1 MIRYWFDYSL
11 IVNQSIFLLKRYT
24 DRVTDIV
31 EIKKSKTLL
40 EKTVRRLKEESD
52 NSDCN
57 AEKEKNVSKKL
68 ALFSTG
74 TALRKSVKD
83 KEEQISELEKSLEK
97 KEALLKST

>member
-1 MIRYWFDYSL
+1 M
-11 IVNQSIFLLKRYT
+11 
-24 DRVTDIV
+24 
-31 EIKKSKTLL
+31 L

-52 NSDCN
+52 KSVLS

-74 TALRKSVKD
+74 TALRKYVKD
-83 KEEQISELEKSLEK
+83 KEEQISELEKSLDK